1 MTCSLRAAGVGQHT
15 LLEAA
20 RCALTTIHYPEHRT
34 LTADEPTA
42 EPLPA
47 ALHRLAATA
56 QALLAGS
63 GNSCHTASSAAEAES
78 GLPAGGGGHRQTA
91 ANPGGAVD
99 PGANLTEPCNNET
112 ADVSMHLVSN
122 SECEANAAQQ
132 SGHDVDLTTRHH
144 AAGYDPVWM
153 LLFAVKVG
161 LPAQLMLH
169 CKTMLAT

>member
-1 MTCSLRAAGVGQHT
+1 MVGQHT

-42 EPLPA
+42 EPLPV

-56 QALLAGS
+56 QALLSSG
-63 GNSCHTASSAAEAES
+63 GNSCHTTSPAAEVGS
-78 GLPAGGGGHRQTA
+78 GLPAGGSGHRQSA
-91 ANPGGAVD
+91 ANPGGAGRD
-99 PGANLTEPCNNET
+99 PDAELTEPCNHEK
-112 ADVSMHLVSN
+112 ADVGDCLVSSADVGAN
-122 SECEANAAQQ
+122 SGQQ
-132 SGHDVDLTTRHH
+132 SGHDVALTTRHH

-161 LPAQLMLH
+161 CQL
-169 CKTMLAT
+169 T

>member
-1 MTCSLRAAGVGQHT
+1 MVSQHT

-47 ALHRLAATA
+47 ALYRLAATA
-56 QALLAGS
+56 QALLASS
-63 GNSCHTASSAAEAES
+63 GTSSRTTSSA
-78 GLPAGGGGHRQTA
+78 GGSGHRQAA
-91 ANPGGAVD
+91 ANPGGAVRD
-99 PGANLTEPCNNET
+99 PGSNLAEPFSQGT
-112 ADVSMHLVSN
+112 AEVSN
-122 SECEANAAQQ
+122 HVFSDCDVGAVARQQ
-132 SGHDVDLTTRHH
+132 SEQDVYVTTRHH

-161 LPAQLMLH
+161 CQL
-169 CKTMLAT
+169 T